1 MLCVHRPEASAR
13 FALIRPGQST
23 KMTGSAQMRWTIK
36 RVTRRTTRTRRSPS
50 LPPQMIPTLSQKD
63 LAPHRPIRPQP
74 HHLLLRLCLSLVK
87 RGISCHQS
95 RRSSHG
101 GRHNLV
107 ALLLTRQRA
116 HHPSP
121 ARTYRPL
128 LLRRQGKGR
137 GSLARGTG
145 RRALRTS
152 SRQITTS
159 WASSCSRSTVQRTS
173 PG

>member
-1 MLCVHRPEASAR
+1 MLGVHRPEASAR

-36 RVTRRTTRTRRSPS
+36 RMTRRTTRMRQSPS

-63 LAPHRPIRPQP
+63 LAPHHPVRPQP

-87 RGISCHQS
+87 RGISYHQS

-101 GRHNLV
+101 GRHNPV
-107 ALLLTRQRA
+107 ALLLTQQRA

-121 ARTYRPL
+121 APTYRPL

-137 GSLARGTG
+137 GFLARGTG
-145 RRALRTS
+145 RRAARMS
-152 SRQITTS
+152 SRQTTTS
-159 WASSCSRSTVQRTS
+159 WASSCLRSTVQRTS